1 MAGHLGRELGHPYAF
16 PVQGLINN
24 ISPLS
29 HHEATGGFLTE
40 TFSGAS
46 AGQAFGFR
54 AEYGPQVGL
63 MEPHPGSSENLR
75 TWYPYPSGGDALPA
89 HRPVVVRG
97 PYGVPQSGEACE
109 NPRPEIRTE
118 QDYDQPG
125 PYFVPRHAVPLAAAC
140 VTPDSSGEATLPGN
154 EPQPSSSPA
163 SQEKEPHSDD
173 CSPQKDRTQSPGQ
186 KTLGAVKE
194 EGGSGDDEENTTT
207 EELEQFAKELK
218 HKRITLGFTQADVGI
233 ALGLLYGKMFSQT
246 TICRFEAL
254 QLSFKNMCKLKP
266 LLKRWL
272 EEADTNENLQEQLCS
287 MEAAVVQ
294 ARKRKRTSIED
305 PTKDVLEAYY
315 QRCPKP
321 NLQEITQLAEDLGM
335 EKDVS
340 DAYPSLNFS
349 SGGSCLVL
357 QSSPEGQAQHGS
369 SSSEL

>member
-29 HHEATGGFLTE
+29 HHEATGGYLTE

-173 CSPQKDRTQSPGQ
+173 CSPQKDRTQSPSQ

-194 EGGSGDDEENTTT
+194 EGGSGDDEVRM
-207 EELEQFAKELK
+207 L
-218 HKRITLGFTQADVGI
+218 
-233 ALGLLYGKMFSQT
+233 
-246 TICRFEAL
+246 
-254 QLSFKNMCKLKP
+254 
-266 LLKRWL
+266 
-272 EEADTNENLQEQLCS
+272 
-287 MEAAVVQ
+287 
-294 ARKRKRTSIED
+294 
-305 PTKDVLEAYY
+305 
-315 QRCPKP
+315 
-321 NLQEITQLAEDLGM
+321 
-335 EKDVS
+335 
-340 DAYPSLNFS
+340 
-349 SGGSCLVL
+349 
-357 QSSPEGQAQHGS
+357 
-369 SSSEL
+369 